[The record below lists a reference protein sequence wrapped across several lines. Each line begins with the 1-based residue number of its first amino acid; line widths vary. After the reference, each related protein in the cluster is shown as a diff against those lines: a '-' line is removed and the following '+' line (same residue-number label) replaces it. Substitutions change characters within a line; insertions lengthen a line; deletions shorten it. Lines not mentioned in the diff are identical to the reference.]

1 SLKISTTTHDYS
13 RSAHLT
19 GALVLTH
26 LRTGDLANSYNYLQ
40 DLIHYAHGD
49 VKKKAQELS
58 EQVELRME
66 MGLSEIPE
74 ELIQKAESIVHE
86 IDLGSAGRE

>member
-1 SLKISTTTHDYS
+1 M
-13 RSAHLT
+13 
-19 GALVLTH
+19 TH

-40 DLIHYAHGD
+40 DLIHYAHGN
-49 VKKKAQELS
+49 VKEKARELS
-58 EQVELRME
+58 GQIEIRME

-86 IDLGSAGRE
+86 IDLGFAGTQ